1 MLLQI
6 LRRDGGP
13 IYAETNLSHLI
24 VEPYNAIS
32 AILFMVVVVYWWSKL
47 RGKYEQHTFLSYV
60 IPILGIGGVGGT
72 LYHAFRYTSI
82 FHYMDWLPILFLC
95 MAGSFYFCY
104 KFFEGIGW
112 AIGISVVG
120 VILQALV
127 IFNLPAHTA
136 ENISYSLLAIQMLV
150 PTWLVMQQQNFVNS
164 RYVWIAL
171 TFFCLALTCRAIDF
185 WGWLPMGT
193 HFLWHVFGAAASHFM
208 IQYVYLLNE
217 LPRSP
222 ARDLR
227 DSLTKKRTAH
237 D

>member
-32 AILFMVVVVYWWSKL
+32 AILFLVVVVYWWSKL

-104 KFFEGIGW
+104 KFFEGRNSSGGGNLTSFGHLQLASAHSREYFLFTIGYTN
-112 AIGISVVG
+112 AGSYLVG
-120 VILQALV
+120 HA
-127 IFNLPAHTA
+127 T
-136 ENISYSLLAIQMLV
+136 
-150 PTWLVMQQQNFVNS
+150 TK
-164 RYVWIAL
+164 
-171 TFFCLALTCRAIDF
+171 FC
-185 WGWLPMGT
+185 
-193 HFLWHVFGAAASHFM
+193 
-208 IQYVYLLNE
+208 E
-217 LPRSP
+217 
-222 ARDLR
+222 
-227 DSLTKKRTAH
+227 
-237 D
+237 